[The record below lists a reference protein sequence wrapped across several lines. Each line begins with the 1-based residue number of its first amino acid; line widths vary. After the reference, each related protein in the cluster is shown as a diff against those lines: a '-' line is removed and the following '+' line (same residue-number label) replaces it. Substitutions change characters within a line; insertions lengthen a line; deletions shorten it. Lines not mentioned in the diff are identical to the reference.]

1 MHCFKILHYGPGV
14 VFFYLKI
21 GIIMHFSLVVGS
33 AYIIPSRREG
43 RQEILKKNSLF
54 ILGGRLPKGCLLVG
68 PPGTGKTLLARLH
81 RIE

>member
-1 MHCFKILHYGPGV
+1 MAQEF
-14 VFFYLKI
+14 FFYLNI
-21 GIIMHFSLVVGS
+21 VNIMHFSLVVGS
-33 AYIIPSRREG
+33 AYIMQSCGEG
-43 RQEILKKNSLF
+43 MQEIVKKSLY